1 MRSSHQRRYWD
12 TKMKFPNTSN
22 GIGTLGLI
30 GIVIVAGVIWGA
42 LNPWWLTLGI
52 FLTLAGIGDEAK
64 RS

>member
-1 MRSSHQRRYWD
+1 
-12 TKMKFPNTSN
+12 MKFPNTSN

-42 LNPWWLTLGI
+42 LSPWWLTLGI